1 VEVEEE
7 TRMATTSPTTCVEQ
21 IGETAGL
28 VWATLS
34 QNGPLSLAQVVK
46 NVGRPRDLVMQAVG
60 WLAREDK
67 IWIEEEGRKRIVSLR

>member
-1 VEVEEE
+1 
-7 TRMATTSPTTCVEQ
+7 MATTSPTTCLEQ
-21 IGETAGL
+21 IGDTAGL

-60 WLAREDK
+60 WFAREEK
-67 IWIEEEGRKRIVSLR
+67 ISIDDEGRKRIISLR